1 MTKSRFY
8 RHYKNKPYKY
18 LGTVRH
24 SETLEE
30 LVLYETLYENEQSR
44 VWVRP
49 KEMFFEKIVKDGKE
63 IFRFEPVSFAYVESL
78 VIGSEE
84 KEIILGL
91 GQKSF
96 PDFDEVKLS
105 RKLNETLQPYLIV
118 AYDINKPVGFK
129 LGFKHDTDSF
139 NSWLGGVLPEYQQL
153 GIGSELMMKQHDWIK
168 TKGYKKVFTKS
179 KSKFRHMID
188 LDLKHGFEIVGT
200 EKEITGEIKIL
211 FQKSFDI

>member
-63 IFRFEPVSFAYVESL
+63 IFRFEPVSFTYVESL
-78 VIGSEE
+78 VIGSKE
-84 KEIILGL
+84 KEIILAL

-96 PDFDEVKLS
+96 PDFDEVMLS

-118 AYDINKPVGFK
+118 AYDVNKPVGFK

-153 GIGSELMMKQHDWIK
+153 GIGSELMMKQHDWVK
-168 TKGYKKVFTKS
+168 TNGYKKVFAKS

-200 EKEITGEIKIL
+200 EKEITGEITIL

>member
-30 LVLYETLYENEQSR
+30 LVLYETLYENAQGR

-63 IFRFEPVSFAYVESL
+63 IFRFEPVTFKYVEIFM
-78 VIGSEE
+78 IGAVE
-84 KEIILGL
+84 KEIILSI

-96 PDFDEVKLS
+96 SDFDEVKLS
-105 RKLNETLQPYLIV
+105 RKLNENLQPFLLI
-118 AYDINKPVGFK
+118 AYDVDKPVGFK
-129 LGFKHDTDSF
+129 LGFKHDVDTF
-139 NSWLGGVLPEYQQL
+139 NSWLGGVLPQYQQL
-153 GIGSELMMKQHDWIK
+153 GIASELMMKQHDWAK
-168 TKGYKKVFTKS
+168 TNGYKNVMTKS
-179 KSKFRHMID
+179 KSKFRQMID

-200 EKEITGEIKIL
+200 EKEMTGEMTVL
-211 FQKSFDI
+211 FQKSLHI

>member
-63 IFRFEPVSFAYVESL
+63 IFRFEPVSFTYVESL

-84 KEIILGL
+84 KEIILAL

-96 PDFDEVKLS
+96 PDFDEVMLS

-118 AYDINKPVGFK
+118 AYDVNKPVGFK

-153 GIGSELMMKQHDWIK
+153 GIGSELMMKQHDWVK
-168 TKGYKKVFTKS
+168 TNGYKKVFAKS

-200 EKEITGEIKIL
+200 EKEITGEITIL